1 MSKRYSYS
9 DVNVVTNGLVES
21 IKVTNMARD
30 LVGSDNICFTL
41 GYIQSMLNNIIADL
55 PVTKQNAIIREIME
69 RTKEKME
76 SIV

>member
-9 DVNVVTNGLVES
+9 DVNVVTNGLVEA

-30 LVGSDNICFTL
+30 LVGSDNGYFTL